1 MPGSSLPSPPDP
13 ASGRPSPPAGRADR
27 LAERAEVLRELVPSY
42 LARRR
47 ALLLWLAAGLVA
59 TGWAAIWVGCRYV
72 VMDDVVSVVVGA
84 FFLAVAVGLVVPSTL
99 AVASGVRDDLEARER
114 LRAWAGSARDR
125 DSLALW
131 HSPGRA
137 LFWLLPSLV
146 LCCFGAASTAVAAAD
161 GSARALGF
169 ALVAAGTG
177 ALGMAKAVGYYRLV
191 SRELTP
197 APGEPEEPEEPEEPG
212 EPREPGGLEEPQG
225 CEEPEVPEEFE
236 AGPAGGRP
244 DDMR

>member
-27 LAERAEVLRELVPSY
+27 LAERAETLRELVPSY

-59 TGWAAIWVGCRYV
+59 TGWAAIWAGCRYV

-125 DSLALW
+125 DSLARW

-146 LCCFGAASTAVAAAD
+146 LCCFGAASTAAAAAD

-197 APGEPEEPEEPEEPG
+197 APEEPEEPG
-212 EPREPGGLEEPQG
+212 EFEGPEDFEELEEPQEH
-225 CEEPEVPEEFE
+225 EEPEEFE
-236 AGPAGGRP
+236 ADPAGGRP